1 MNLKVKKMHPDAITP
16 TVGHTGD
23 AGIDLYA
30 IETVVFL
37 PRTQMSVPTGIAMEI
52 PDGYAGLVWDKSS
65 VSFKQGLKV
74 MGGVIDAPYRGE
86 IVISLY
92 NTTDQEQ
99 SIEKGK
105 KVAQMLLQKVE
116 HCTFEE
122 VDTLSDTARGENGWG
137 STGK

>member
-1 MNLKVKKMHPDAITP
+1 MHPDAIIP
-16 TVGHTGD
+16 TVGHAGD

-52 PDGYAGLVWDKSS
+52 PHGCVGLVWDKSS

-99 SIEKGK
+99 TIEKGK
-105 KVAQMLLQKVE
+105 KVAQMLIQKVE

-122 VDTLSDTARGENGWG
+122 VDTLSDTTRGENGWG

>member
-1 MNLKVKKMHPDAITP
+1 MHPDAITP

-52 PDGYAGLVWDKSS
+52 PHGCVGLVWDKSS

-99 SIEKGK
+99 TIEKGK
-105 KVAQMLLQKVE
+105 KVAQMLIQKVE

-122 VDTLSDTARGENGWG
+122 VDTLSDTTRGENGWG

>member
-1 MNLKVKKMHPDAITP
+1 
-16 TVGHTGD
+16 
-23 AGIDLYA
+23 
-30 IETVVFL
+30 
-37 PRTQMSVPTGIAMEI
+37 MSVPTGIAMEI
-52 PDGYAGLVWDKSS
+52 PHGYVGLVWDKSS

-99 SIEKGK
+99 TIEKGK
-105 KVAQMLLQKVE
+105 KVAQMLIQKVE

-122 VDTLSDTARGENGWG
+122 VDTLSDTTRGENGWEVLG
-137 STGK
+137 NKKSVHKIVWTDKYLVYRNNSNFFSLLRI